1 MAGNHSQLVVDK
13 LKETE
18 RTIAN
23 IENIISDLKNIKT
36 DTKLTDED
44 LTKAFNKFK
53 LKIITSQKKEE
64 ELELKAIIEAFVEKV
79 TVPNDDVSIEYKLDE
94 IVGKNV
100 ADSYA
105 YYISKKTNARPF
117 LDVHKN
123 GGDGGSRTLVQK

>member
-18 RTIAN
+18 RT

-53 LKIITSQKKEE
+53 KKIITSQKKEE

-79 TVPNDDVSIEYKLDE
+79 TVTNDDVSIEYKLDE

-105 YYISKKTNARPF
+105 YYISKKTNARPVM
-117 LDVHKN
+117 DVHKN
-123 GGDGGSRTLVQK
+123 GGDGGSRTPVQK